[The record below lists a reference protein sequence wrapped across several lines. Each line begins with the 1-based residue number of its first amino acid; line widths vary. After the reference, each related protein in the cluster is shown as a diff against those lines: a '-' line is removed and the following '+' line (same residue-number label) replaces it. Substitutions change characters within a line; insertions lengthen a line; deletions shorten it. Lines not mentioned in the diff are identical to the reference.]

1 MLLLISCASLPQKL
15 EVKTEATKI
24 ERQIYQK
31 PAGIVPPDIEVVV
44 VTPNRTDEW
53 NREIAKGDRQ
63 PYVIFGYDE
72 KDYLT
77 FAQWLQD
84 VLRYIKSQNAVIEA
98 YEKEAKLHNDS
109 LSLDEKKG
117 ESEN

>member
-1 MLLLISCASLPQKL
+1 MLLLISCTSLPQKL
-15 EVKTEATKI
+15 EVKTEAAKI

-31 PAGIVPPDIEVVV
+31 PAGVISPDIKVIV
-44 VTPNRTDEW
+44 VTPNRADEW
-53 NREIAKGDRQ
+53 NKEIAKGDKQ

-77 FAQWLQD
+77 FSQWLQD

-98 YEKEAKLHNDS
+98 YEKEAKRHNDN
-109 LSLDEKKG
+109 LALDKK
-117 ESEN
+117 EDKFEN